1 MFDALKSLDLTA
13 LPEEVQTAIRAAQH
27 EALDVAMQS
36 ANLKRSAV
44 HLTESNAALATQNAE
59 LEAANVRL
67 EHYVKELH
75 QLIYG
80 KRSEKLTE
88 DERQLAFEDL
98 EVATSL
104 GRSRVRRNRDD
115 EAAQEAQAR
124 AAQPWQPAGP
134 SGTDRTG
141 GRA

>member
-36 ANLKRSAV
+36 ASLRRSAV
-44 HLTESNAALATQNAE
+44 HLTDSNAALATQNAE
-59 LEAANVRL
+59 LEAANARL

-98 EVATSL
+98 EVATA
-104 GRSRVRRNRDD
+104 
-115 EAAQEAQAR
+115 EAEAQSDAIEMTKP
-124 AAQPWQPAGP
+124 Q
-134 SGTDRTG
+134 
-141 GRA
+141 